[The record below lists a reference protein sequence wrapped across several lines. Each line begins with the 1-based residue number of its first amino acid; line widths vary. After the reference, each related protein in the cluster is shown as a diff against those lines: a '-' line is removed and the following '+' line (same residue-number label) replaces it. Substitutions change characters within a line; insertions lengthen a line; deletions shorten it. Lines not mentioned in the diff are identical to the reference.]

1 MMKTMMFAL
10 SCLSLVAC
18 GGANAAVRD
27 GASTPAS
34 ASPHESAADS
44 AAGATTAGATT
55 ATSASAAGPGGTAVS
70 AAPPASMTLEAKKE
84 MKFAQDHFSERM
96 RPVRERCGM
105 NLRVDID
112 WASFGSDVVALKVLG
127 TNRGIGEAA
136 MAIGGLCRDS
146 VGKEAIT
153 TKLKRIEL
161 RNVPGATSKK
171 LSFSAGVLRIDGS
184 YKDNVEGTFHSDDYT
199 KLLEKS
205 L

>member
-10 SCLSLVAC
+10 SYLSLVAC

-34 ASPHESAADS
+34 ASPPDSSAS
-44 AAGATTAGATT
+44 ATT

-70 AAPPASMTLEAKKE
+70 AAPPATMTLEAKKE
-84 MKFAQDHFSERM
+84 MKYAQDHFNERM

-112 WASFGSDVVALKVLG
+112 WASFGSDIVALKVLG

-136 MAIGGLCRDS
+136 MAIGGLCRDA

-161 RNVPGATSKK
+161 RNVSGATSKK
-171 LSFSAGVLRIDGS
+171 LSFAAGVLRIDGS

-199 KLLEKS
+199 KLLEKN